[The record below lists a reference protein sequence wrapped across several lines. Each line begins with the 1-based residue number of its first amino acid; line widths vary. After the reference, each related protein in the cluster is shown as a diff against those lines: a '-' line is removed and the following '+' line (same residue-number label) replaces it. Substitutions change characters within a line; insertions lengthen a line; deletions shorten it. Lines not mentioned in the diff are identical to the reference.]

1 MSDLESVTVRVPAS
15 LRELTQDRDEIRLPA
30 RTVDELLELIRRTEP
45 LLAGRLFAD
54 DGQVRGFINVFVDGT
69 ELRRFEADRRELRPG
84 ATVTI
89 VPSVAGG

>member
-1 MSDLESVTVRVPAS
+1 MSDLQSVTVRVPAS
-15 LRELTQDRDEIRLPA
+15 LRELTQDRDEIRFAA
-30 RTVDELLELIRRTEP
+30 RTVDELLDLIRRTEP

-69 ELRRFEADRRELRPG
+69 ELRHLEADGRELSSG